1 MLFIAILLLAPLLI
15 GYFLVFLKIEAI
27 YDFTEDFYDWLVR
40 KSRNI
45 RAGRGRLASI
55 SRFTLEPV
63 YSLLIYI
70 NDLTHNMD
78 NIGAISGIRIGAYLY
93 LFGALIFIFSTLGQ
107 FFLILAL
114 FGSGVF
120 CASMILRYASIKHRD
135 VKTKSTKSDHFEART
150 QTFVETIWPH
160 FRSRVTKEKVEELFH
175 LKEIEVDYEGDIFTN
190 DLTVFPVRTRI
201 GRVDKNGGIYDTR
214 SGIPEKIGRIDSRG
228 DIVSER
234 FRVRGDLTH

>member
-1 MLFIAILLLAPLLI
+1 MLIF
-15 GYFLVFLKIEAI
+15 
-27 YDFTEDFYDWLVR
+27 
-40 KSRNI
+40 
-45 RAGRGRLASI
+45 
-55 SRFTLEPV
+55 
-63 YSLLIYI
+63 I
-70 NDLTHNMD
+70 NDLTRNMD

-107 FFLILAL
+107 FFLLLAL
-114 FGSGVF
+114 LATGILS
-120 CASMILRYASIKHRD
+120 ASVILRYVFIKHKEI
-135 VKTKSTKSDHFEART
+135 KTTKTSLDHFEARN

-214 SGIPEKIGRIDSRG
+214 SGIPEKIGRVDSRG
-228 DIVSER
+228 DIVAEK
-234 FRVRGDLTH
+234 FRGRDDLTH